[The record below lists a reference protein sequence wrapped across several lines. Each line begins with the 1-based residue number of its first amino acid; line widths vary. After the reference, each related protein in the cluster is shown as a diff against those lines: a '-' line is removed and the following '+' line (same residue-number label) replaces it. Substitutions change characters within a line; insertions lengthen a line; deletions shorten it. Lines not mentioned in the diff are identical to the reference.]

1 MRDMT
6 HAVVMSSLPSAC
18 IRYWSHSFLLNRES
32 NKPTRKDLSA
42 NQPKV
47 KRFLQYLASGWLLF
61 ARFMSLSATTAPA
74 GSISS
79 RNSLS
84 YFAQSFVGR
93 YLDTRN
99 FKARGLNGKCG
110 PFLDANILKAF
121 ALLKTH
127 SIRSEE
133 HTSELQSLMRITYA
147 VFCLKKKSNNNLI
160 PTLNYFPFLNTI

>member
-32 NKPTRKDLSA
+32 NIPTRKDLSA

-47 KRFLQYLASGWLLF
+47 KRFLQYLASGGLLF
-61 ARFMSLSATTAPA
+61 SRSMSLSATTAPA

-84 YFAQSFVGR
+84 YLAESFVGR
-93 YLDTRN
+93 SLGTQT

-110 PFLDANILKAF
+110 P
-121 ALLKTH
+121 LLH
-127 SIRSEE
+127 ADR
-133 HTSELQSLMRITYA
+133 
-147 VFCLKKKSNNNLI
+147 KSGWLGKGGS
-160 PTLNYFPFLNTI
+160 

>member
-32 NKPTRKDLSA
+32 NKPTRKDVSA

-47 KRFLQYLASGWLLF
+47 KRFLQYLASGGLLF
-61 ARFMSLSATTAPA
+61 SRFMSLSATTATA

-84 YFAQSFVGR
+84 YFPHRFVGR
-93 YLDTRN
+93 YLDTRT
-99 FKARGLNGKCG
+99 FKARGLHGKLG
-110 PFLDANILKAF
+110 
-121 ALLKTH
+121 
-127 SIRSEE
+127 
-133 HTSELQSLMRITYA
+133 
-147 VFCLKKKSNNNLI
+147 
-160 PTLNYFPFLNTI
+160 PFLNTTI